1 MLIRKEL
8 IHECEVDGKAEEYFK
23 VLSDVSKW
31 YQWSP
36 NISQATL
43 AGPFKEGSFG
53 LVEPKRMSFCQL
65 LIGKTITNQKVTLIF
80 KIPLSV
86 LYIEYNFFKGKNGQT
101 IIQRKSTL
109 HGFVG
114 YVLYIL
120 RAKSIKNDFEQT
132 IQALHKQAMRLRRFN
147 MHAFQK

>member
-1 MLIRKEL
+1 MFIRKEL
-8 IHECEVDGKAEEYFK
+8 IHESEVDGKAEEYYK
-23 VLSDVSKW
+23 VLADVSKW

-80 KIPLSV
+80 KIPMSV
-86 LYIEYNFFKGKNGQT
+86 LYIEYNFFKGKNGNT

-109 HGFVG
+109 LGVVG
-114 YVLYIL
+114 YLVYLI
-120 RAKSIKNDFEQT
+120 KSKAIHRDFEQT
-132 IQALHKQAMRLRRFN
+132 IDALHKQAMKMRKVSLYSF
-147 MHAFQK
+147 HK